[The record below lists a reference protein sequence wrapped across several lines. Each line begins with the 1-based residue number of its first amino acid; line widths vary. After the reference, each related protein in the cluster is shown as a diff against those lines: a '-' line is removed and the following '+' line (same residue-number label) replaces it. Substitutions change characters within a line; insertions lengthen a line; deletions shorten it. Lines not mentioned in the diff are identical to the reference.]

1 MESARVLTD
10 LPDLRSRIV
19 DFVRRASTEITTHD
33 EKIVG
38 DIARNLPAGTTV
50 YVAHTPKATLAD
62 VIRVAIKVRAAG
74 LRASPHL
81 VARRIPS
88 ENALID
94 ALAQLRSAGVDQ
106 ALLVA
111 GDCESAFG
119 PFTDTLDLIE
129 SGLLNEAG
137 LARLGVAGHPEGIKG
152 VTPERLIRALQLKQ
166 SFGESSGLRIHIATQ
181 FGFNPRAI
189 CEWASAL
196 VRQGIRLPVHVGL
209 AGPTSL
215 TRLLK
220 FAMACGVGA
229 SLSAAS
235 RNVKGVTNV
244 ARMAMTPEEMIPA
257 LVQLIDPTAI
267 GIIEQPHFFTFGGV
281 LATADWLRSVT
292 AGRFDVRSDGKLELH
307 K

>member
-10 LPDLRSRIV
+10 LMDLRSRIV
-19 DFVRRASTEITTHD
+19 DFVRRASTEITAHD

-50 YVAHTPKATLAD
+50 YVAHTPRDTLQD
-62 VIRVAIKVRAAG
+62 VIRMAIKVRAVG

-88 ENALID
+88 EKALID

-111 GDCESAFG
+111 GDCESSFG
-119 PFTDTLDLIE
+119 PFKHTLDLID
-129 SGLLNEAG
+129 SGILNEAG
-137 LARLGVAGHPEGIKG
+137 LARIGVAGHPEGIKG
-152 VTPERLIRALQLKQ
+152 VAPERLIRALQLKQ
-166 SFGESSGLRIHIATQ
+166 MFGESSGLRIHIATQ

-189 CEWASAL
+189 CEWASTL
-196 VRQGIRLPVHVGL
+196 VRRGIRLPVHVGL

-215 TRLLK
+215 TRLLR

-229 SLSAAS
+229 SLSSAS
-235 RNVKGVTNV
+235 KNIKSVTNV

-257 LVQLIDPTAI
+257 LVKLTDATAA
-267 GIIEQPHFFTFGGV
+267 GTIEQPHFFTFGGA

-292 AGRFDVRSDGKLELH
+292 AGRFDVHSDGKLELH

>member
-10 LPDLRSRIV
+10 LTGFRPRIV
-19 DFVRRASTEITTHD
+19 DFVRRASTEITAHD

-50 YVAHTPKATLAD
+50 YIAHTPKATLED
-62 VIRVAIKVRAAG
+62 VIRVALKVRAAG

-88 ENALID
+88 ERAIIG
-94 ALAQLRSAGVDQ
+94 AMAQLRSAGVDQ

-119 PFTDTLDLIE
+119 PFEHTLDLID
-129 SGLLNEAG
+129 SGILNEAG
-137 LARLGVAGHPEGIKG
+137 LTRLGVAGHPEGIHG
-152 VTPERLIRALQLKQ
+152 VAPEHLFRALQLKQ
-166 SFGESSGLRIHIATQ
+166 MFGESSGLRIHIVTQ
-181 FGFNPRAI
+181 FGFNPRAT
-189 CEWASAL
+189 CEWASTL
-196 VRQGIRLPVHVGL
+196 VREGIRLPVHVGL

-220 FAMACGVGA
+220 FAMACGVSA
-229 SLSAAS
+229 SLNAAS
-235 RNVKGVTNV
+235 KNIKAVTNV
-244 ARMAMTPEEMIPA
+244 ARIAMTPEEMIPA
-257 LVQLIDPTAI
+257 LVQLTEATAV
-267 GIIEQPHFFTFGGV
+267 GTIEQPHFFTFGGA

-292 AGRFDVRSDGKLELH
+292 AGRFDVRPDGKLELH
-307 K
+307 R

>member
-119 PFTDTLDLIE
+119 PFTDTLALLE

-137 LARLGVAGHPEGIKG
+137 LARIGVAGHPEGIKG
-152 VTPERLIRALQLKQ
+152 VAPELLIRALQLKQ
-166 SFGESSGLRIHIATQ
+166 MFGESSGLRMHIVTQ

-189 CEWASAL
+189 CEWASTL
-196 VRQGIRLPVHVGL
+196 VRQDIRLPVHVGL

-229 SLSAAS
+229 SLNAAS
-235 RNVKGVTNV
+235 KNIKAVTNV

-257 LVQLIDPTAI
+257 LVQLIDATAI
-267 GIIEQPHFFTFGGV
+267 GTIEQPHFFSFGGA

-292 AGRFDVRSDGKLELH
+292 AGRFDVRSDGKLELRT
-307 K
+307 

>member
-1 MESARVLTD
+1 VLTD
-10 LPDLRSRIV
+10 LPDLKFRIV

-50 YVAHTPKATLAD
+50 YVAHTPKATLED

-88 ENALID
+88 ENALIH

-119 PFTDTLDLIE
+119 PFTDTLDLLE
-129 SGLLNEAG
+129 SGMLNQAG
-137 LARLGVAGHPEGIKG
+137 LTRIGVAGHPEGIKG
-152 VTPERLIRALQLKQ
+152 VAPERLIRALQLKQ
-166 SFGESSGLRIHIATQ
+166 RFGESSGLRIHIVTQ

-189 CEWASAL
+189 GEWASAL

-220 FAMACGVGA
+220 FAMACGVSA
-229 SLSAAS
+229 SLHAAS
-235 RNVKGVTNV
+235 KNIQAVTNV

-257 LVQLIDPTAI
+257 LVQLTDATAV
-267 GIIEQPHFFTFGGV
+267 GTIEQPHFFSFGGA

-292 AGRFDVRSDGKLELH
+292 AGRFDLRPDGKLELH

>member
-10 LPDLRSRIV
+10 LTDLRLRIV
-19 DFVRRASTEITTHD
+19 DFVRHASTEITPHD
-33 EKIVG
+33 EKRVG
-38 DIARNLPAGTTV
+38 DIARNLPPGTTV
-50 YVAHTPKATLAD
+50 YVAHTPKATLEE

-88 ENALID
+88 EQALIH

-111 GDCESAFG
+111 GDCQSAFG
-119 PFTDTLDLIE
+119 PFKHTLDLID
-129 SGLLNEAG
+129 SGILNGAG
-137 LARLGVAGHPEGIKG
+137 LTRIGVAGHPEGIQA
-152 VTPERLIRALQLKQ
+152 VAPERLIRALQLKQ
-166 SFGESSGLRIHIATQ
+166 MFGESSGLRIHIVTQ
-181 FGFNPRAI
+181 FGFNPQAMG
-189 CEWASAL
+189 EWASTLAP
-196 VRQGIRLPVHVGL
+196 QGIRLPVHVGL

-220 FAMACGVGA
+220 FAMACGVSA
-229 SLSAAS
+229 SLDAAS
-235 RNVKGVTNV
+235 KNIKAVTNV

-257 LVQLIDPTAI
+257 LVQLTATMAA
-267 GIIEQPHFFTFGGV
+267 GTIEQPHFFTFGGA

-292 AGRFDVRSDGKLELH
+292 AGRFDIRSDGKLELH
-307 K
+307 E

>member
-1 MESARVLTD
+1 MESARVLKD
-10 LPDLRSRIV
+10 LTDLRSKVV
-19 DFVRRASTEITTHD
+19 DFVRRASTEITAHD

-38 DIARNLPAGTTV
+38 DIARNLPTGTTV
-50 YVAHTPKATLAD
+50 YVAHTPKATLED
-62 VIRVAIKVRAAG
+62 VIRVAIKLRAAG
-74 LRASPHL
+74 LHASPHL

-88 ENALID
+88 EKALID

-119 PFTDTLDLIE
+119 PFKHTLDLIE

-137 LARLGVAGHPEGIKG
+137 LARIGVAGHPEGIKG
-152 VTPERLIRALQLKQ
+152 VAPERLTQALQLKQ
-166 SFGESSGLRIHIATQ
+166 MFGESSGLRIHIVTQ
-181 FGFNPRAI
+181 FGFNPQAI
-189 CEWASAL
+189 GEWATTL

-229 SLSAAS
+229 SLNAAS
-235 RNVKGVTNV
+235 KNIKTVTNV
-244 ARMAMTPEEMIPA
+244 AKMAMTPEEMIPA
-257 LVQLIDPTAI
+257 LVQLTDATAV
-267 GIIEQPHFFTFGGV
+267 GTIEQPHFFTFGGA
-281 LATADWLRSVT
+281 LTTAAWLRSVT
-292 AGRFDVRSDGKLELH
+292 AGRFDVHSDGKLELH

>member
-10 LPDLRSRIV
+10 LTDLRSRVV
-19 DFVRRASTEITTHD
+19 DFVRRASTEITPHD

-38 DIARNLPAGTTV
+38 AIARNLPAGTTV
-50 YVAHTPKATLAD
+50 YVAHTPKATLED
-62 VIRVAIKVRAAG
+62 VIRVALEVRAAG

-88 ENALID
+88 EKALIH

-119 PFTDTLDLIE
+119 PFKHTLDLID
-129 SGLLNEAG
+129 SGILNEAG
-137 LARLGVAGHPEGIKG
+137 LARIGVAGHPEGIKG
-152 VTPERLIRALQLKQ
+152 VAPERLIRALQLKQ
-166 SFGESSGLRIHIATQ
+166 MFGESSGLRIHIATQ

-189 CEWASAL
+189 CEWASTL
-196 VRQGIRLPVHVGL
+196 VRHGIRLPVHVGL

-229 SLSAAS
+229 SLNAAS
-235 RNVKGVTNV
+235 KNIKAVTSV

-257 LVQLIDPTAI
+257 LVQLTDAVAVGT
-267 GIIEQPHFFTFGGV
+267 IEQPHFFTFGGA

-292 AGRFDVRSDGKLELH
+292 AGRFDLHADGKLELH
-307 K
+307 E

>member
-1 MESARVLTD
+1 VESARVPTDLTD
-10 LPDLRSRIV
+10 LRPRIV
-19 DFVRRASTEITTHD
+19 DFVRHASTEITPHD
-33 EKIVG
+33 EKMVG
-38 DIARNLPAGTTV
+38 DIARSLPAGTTV
-50 YVAHTPKATLAD
+50 YVAHTPKATFED

-119 PFTDTLDLIE
+119 PFKHTLDLLD
-129 SGLLNEAG
+129 SGILNEAG
-137 LARLGVAGHPEGIKG
+137 LARIGVAGHPEGIKA
-152 VTPERLIRALQLKQ
+152 VAPELLIQALQLKQ
-166 SFGESSGLRIHIATQ
+166 RFGESSGLRIHIVTQ

-189 CEWASAL
+189 GEWASML
-196 VRQGIRLPVHVGL
+196 VRQGIRVPVHVGL

-220 FAMACGVGA
+220 FAMAYGVGA
-229 SLSAAS
+229 SLNAAS
-235 RNVKGVTNV
+235 KNIKGVTNV

-257 LVQLIDPTAI
+257 LVQLTDTTAAST
-267 GIIEQPHFFTFGGV
+267 IEQPHFFTFGGA

-292 AGRFDVRSDGKLELH
+292 AGRFDVHSDGKLELH
-307 K
+307 E